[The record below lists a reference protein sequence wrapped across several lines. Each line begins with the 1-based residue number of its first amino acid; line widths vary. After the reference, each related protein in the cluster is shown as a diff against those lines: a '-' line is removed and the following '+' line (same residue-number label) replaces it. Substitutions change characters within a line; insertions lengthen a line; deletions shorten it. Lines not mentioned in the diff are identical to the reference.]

1 MGLGGMGQS
10 FFKLYYHIVWS
21 TKYRSPIIT
30 PAIEAMLLE
39 YMPWKIGQNSG
50 VCLALNMTE
59 DHLHLLAVIMPK
71 ISVAEFVHR
80 IKGSSSHF
88 INLNLG
94 TKSFYWQHGYGALSL
109 SEKGIPFVKKYIANQ
124 KQHHADNRVLDVLEY
139 TPMDEPNQP
148 RDLSLGLGR

>member
-1 MGLGGMGQS
+1 MSQS
-10 FFKLYYHIVWS
+10 FFKLYYHLTWS
-21 TKYRSPIIT
+21 TKCREPIIT
-30 PAIEAMLLE
+30 PAIEKILLD
-39 YMPWKIGQNSG
+39 YLPGKIGQNYGS
-50 VCLALNMTE
+50 CLALNMTN
-59 DHLHLLAVIMPK
+59 DNLHLLATILPA

-109 SEKGIPFVKKYIANQ
+109 SEKGIPFVKRYIDNQ

>member
-1 MGLGGMGQS
+1 MPQS
-10 FFKLYYHIVWS
+10 FFKLYYHLIWS
-21 TKYRSPIIT
+21 TKCREPIIT
-30 PAIEAMLLE
+30 SSIETMLLE
-39 YMPWKIGQNSG
+39 YMPKKIADNSG
-50 VCLALNMTE
+50 SCLAINMTS
-59 DHLHLLAVIMPK
+59 DHLHLLTAILPK
-71 ISVAEFVHR
+71 ISVAEFIHK

-94 TKSFYWQHGYGALSL
+94 NKSFYWQHGYGALSL

-148 RDLSLGLGR
+148 RDLSLGHE